1 MEDVADFRE
10 QVTALLKRVAELEQ
24 QLVQREQQLAQ
35 REAQL
40 AQRDSRIAELEAEVQ
55 RLQRKGYKPQPN
67 RQSQRKPKR
76 QDRRRKRHRTQPG
89 QFRGPP
95 KLAEIPPDQIQH
107 EDVQLA
113 QCPCCGSRRL
123 SPTGQFEDHV
133 VVDIPEPKPEYHR
146 YRRHEFECQDC
157 GKKSQGRGDLELP
170 GSHIGPRTRL
180 LNIYC
185 RGHLGISLG
194 KSCDLLAQW
203 WGISLSRPGA
213 LGHLAWGSKLFD
225 PVVTKLLELL
235 RQADLIHAD
244 ETGWRINGQN
254 VWAWCFANPQ
264 IAVYLIKHSRGS
276 QVLKEALGDSLPGV
290 LVCDFYASYNYLQA
304 KKQRCLVHLL
314 RELRG
319 LCEKVPAICVKRHLQ
334 PLTKLFQDAIALA
347 KRRTELTPEA
357 YDQQCTAIYQRFGV
371 LATTPST
378 NVHVKRIQKR
388 LHKYV
393 DELFTFLE
401 VSPGSGDNAGPSG
414 NPVPPDN
421 TPAERDIRSVA
432 AARSDGGVNRT
443 DWGAQAFA
451 HAKSVIRTCQKQSRN
466 FLQYGLDVVRAVS
479 AGKAPP
485 LPLASNTS

>member
-1 MEDVADFRE
+1 MDDVTALRE
-10 QVTALLKRVAELEQ
+10 QVAALLERVAVLEK
-24 QLVQREQQLAQ
+24 QLA
-35 REAQL
+35 E
-40 AQRDSRIAELEAEVQ
+40 RDARIAELEAEVQ

-67 RQSQRKPKR
+67 RQSQPKTKR
-76 QDRRRKRHRTQPG
+76 QDRRTKRHRKHPG
-89 QFRGPP
+89 QFREPP
-95 KLAEIPPDQIQH
+95 KVEEIPPEQMQH
-107 EDVQLA
+107 EDVQLER
-113 QCPCCGSRRL
+113 CPGCGSQRL

-133 VVDIPEPKPEYHR
+133 VTDIPESKPEYHR

-157 GKKSQGRGDLELP
+157 GQKSKGRGDLELP
-170 GSHIGPRTRL
+170 GSHIGPRARL

-203 WGISLSRPGA
+203 WGIPLSRPGA

-235 RQADLIHAD
+235 RQEDLIHAD
-244 ETGWRINGQN
+244 ETGWRINGKN
-254 VWAWCFANPQ
+254 VWAWCFANPR

-290 LVCDFYASYNYLQA
+290 LVCDFYASYNFLSAQ
-304 KKQRCLVHLL
+304 KQRCLVHLL
-314 RELRG
+314 RELHG
-319 LCEKVPAICVKRHLQ
+319 LREKVPAICVTKHLQ
-334 PLTKLFQDAIALA
+334 PLSQLFQDAMALA
-347 KRRTELTPEA
+347 KRRAELTPKA
-357 YDQQCTAIYQRFGV
+357 YDQQCNAIYERFGD
-371 LATTPST
+371 LATAPST
-378 NVHVKRIQKR
+378 NAHVLRIQKR

-401 VSPGSGDNAGPSG
+401 RPH
-414 NPVPPDN
+414 VPADN

-443 DWGAQAFA
+443 DWGAKAFA

-466 FLQYGLDVVRAVS
+466 FLQYGLELVRATA
-479 AGKAPP
+479 AGHTPP
-485 LPLASNTS
+485 LPLAPNTS